1 MNIQKDKNI
10 NKSLTVKLNTTN
22 EFCLIFKNLPQFGVR
37 MRYYYGVTCCLYT
50 VSIHST
56 IVINE
61 PQPREAHIII
71 LSIGK

>member
-10 NKSLTVKLNTTN
+10 NKS
-22 EFCLIFKNLPQFGVR
+22 FK
-37 MRYYYGVTCCLYT
+37 MRYYYGVTCCLYI
-50 VSIHST
+50 VSVYST

-61 PQPREAHIII
+61 PQPRGVHIII

>member
-1 MNIQKDKNI
+1 MNIQKDKNV

-22 EFCLIFKNLPQFGVR
+22 EWCLIFKNLPHFGVR
-37 MRYYYGVTCCLYT
+37 MRYYYGVTCLYT
-50 VSIHST
+50 VSIYST

-61 PQPREAHIII
+61 PQPRGVYIII